1 MVHYYLNNG
10 LRKTMN
16 NLLKQT
22 MKYLENM
29 PQEKIEKGNKKN
41 KLWKLKYKN

>member
-1 MVHYYLNNG
+1 MVHYYLNND

-22 MKYLENM
+22 MKYFENM
-29 PQEKIEKGNKKN
+29 PQEKIEKGNKKIN
-41 KLWKLKYKN
+41 YGN